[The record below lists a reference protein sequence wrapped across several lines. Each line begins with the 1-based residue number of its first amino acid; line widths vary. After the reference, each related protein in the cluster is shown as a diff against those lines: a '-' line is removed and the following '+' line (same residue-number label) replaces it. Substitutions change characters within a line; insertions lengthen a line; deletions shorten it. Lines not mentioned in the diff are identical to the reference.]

1 MKPVSDDA
9 TQSVLGVLEVLC
21 TREHEAAL
29 VDRFYDRFFD
39 RNPEVVPLFG
49 EHALAEREE
58 MIQET
63 LKSLLAA
70 CEGESWLDANLE
82 ALGKSHA
89 EYGVETGMYPA
100 FATAFLE
107 TLREILG
114 DRFPSDAEKH
124 FAEMLEGICGVMSA
138 AGEGAG

>member
-1 MKPVSDDA
+1 MKPATDDV
-9 TQSVLGVLEVLC
+9 TQSVLGVLEILC

-29 VDRFYDRFFD
+29 VERFYERFFE
-39 RNPEVVPLFG
+39 RNPEVVSLFG
-49 EHALAEREE
+49 EYALAEREE

-70 CEGESWLDANLE
+70 CEGASWLEANLE

-89 EYGVETGMYPA
+89 EYGVEAAMYPA
-100 FATAFLE
+100 FVAVFLE

-114 DRFPSDAEKH
+114 ERFPPDAETH
-124 FAEMLEGICGVMSA
+124 FGEMLEGICGVMSA
-138 AGEGAG
+138 AGEGAA